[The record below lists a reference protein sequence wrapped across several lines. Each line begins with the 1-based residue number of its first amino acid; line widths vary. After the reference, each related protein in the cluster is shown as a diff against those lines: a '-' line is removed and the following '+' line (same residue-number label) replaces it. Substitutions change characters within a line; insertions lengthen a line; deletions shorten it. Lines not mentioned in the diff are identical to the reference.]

1 MSTPIIEDLLIDDRN
16 EAKINDHGLSVRQIV
31 QILGNEHMILRNRR
45 RRRTAMYL
53 VIGRDD
59 SGVCITV
66 PVEKTTEPGVWRP
79 VTAWPCKVAER
90 GWLDRQRG

>member
-1 MSTPIIEDLLIDDRN
+1 MIDDRN
-16 EAKINDHGLSVRQIV
+16 EAKINDHGLSVRQVV

-59 SGVCITV
+59 GGACIAV
-66 PVEKTTEPGVWRP
+66 PVEKTPEPGVWRP
-79 VTAWPCKVAER
+79 VTAWRCKAAER
-90 GWLDRQRG
+90 RWLDRQGG